1 MNGQVPPLHPVDRHC
16 KSATIEIVL
25 PNPSPELYALLTGTE
40 PMSDDTPNPEDPY
53 NTARTVLRREN
64 LDRTTRKWDTP
75 AKAYDVSGNHKRRA
89 RTRPLPGPASTA
101 RHSVY
106 ARMYRYLTGETRTYA
121 RIPVTAVAEL
131 WRNGSPEVRRIL
143 IDTFGTDRVWCALE
157 VAEHGYRQTNG
168 SGIPITPP
176 DADHDH
182 NRLIDRFTDA

>member
-1 MNGQVPPLHPVDRHC
+1 MADALCGQRAASNR
-16 KSATIEIVL
+16 K
-25 PNPSPELYALLTGTE
+25 GTAHQHQCE
-40 PMSDDTPNPEDPY
+40 RAAGHDGQHT
-53 NTARTVLRREN
+53 TFCQVCW
-64 LDRTTRKWDTP
+64 TTRKWDTP